1 MKKANIAIEYNEM
14 GFPIIEKLGKP
25 KLSFRM
31 SLENPNELYIEGN
44 QDGLLPLAKAL
55 LGMAEYE
62 NCDDGF
68 HIHLDDLYEISNADK
83 TFIISKSK

>member
-31 SLENPNELYIEGN
+31 SLENPNELYIE
-44 QDGLLPLAKAL
+44 
-55 LGMAEYE
+55 
-62 NCDDGF
+62 
-68 HIHLDDLYEISNADK
+68 I
-83 TFIISKSK
+83 